1 MVKNRLGELQKEQKV
16 DNGGGGGDDV
26 RNNKKNEKKVRLGY
40 F

>member
-16 DNGGGGGDDV
+16 DNGGGDDV